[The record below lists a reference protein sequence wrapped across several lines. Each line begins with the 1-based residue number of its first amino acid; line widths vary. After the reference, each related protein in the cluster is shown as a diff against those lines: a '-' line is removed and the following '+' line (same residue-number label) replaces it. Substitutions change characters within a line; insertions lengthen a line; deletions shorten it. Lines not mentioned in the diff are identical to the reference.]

1 MRLFYVAVA
10 MALTMVETKVT
21 ICFFH
26 PSLDDRLSERP
37 TGLFAG
43 CHNL

>member
-1 MRLFYVAVA
+1 MLVVLA
-10 MALTMVETKVT
+10 MALALAVVHTEVT

-26 PSLDDRLSERP
+26 PSLDDLLSERP